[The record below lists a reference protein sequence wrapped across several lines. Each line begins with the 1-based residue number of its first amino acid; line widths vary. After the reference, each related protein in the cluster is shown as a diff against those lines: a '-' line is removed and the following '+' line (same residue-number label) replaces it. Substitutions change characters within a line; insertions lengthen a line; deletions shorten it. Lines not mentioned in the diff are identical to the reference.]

1 MAAIH
6 QPWRRLT
13 CASAASYRA
22 HTRPAGPDGRNLQ
35 DGRSPS
41 PPPWTYRRRKRRRP
55 AGSVP
60 MPAARTDD
68 AALTS
73 LMNVGRAVG
82 ARFEALGPPPVGQL
96 AGADPLDL
104 FERMEE
110 QAGHREDPCLLDTL
124 LSAVDQADGNP
135 GRPW

>member
-1 MAAIH
+1 
-6 QPWRRLT
+6 
-13 CASAASYRA
+13 
-22 HTRPAGPDGRNLQ
+22 
-35 DGRSPS
+35 
-41 PPPWTYRRRKRRRP
+41 
-55 AGSVP
+55 
-60 MPAARTDD
+60 MPVARTDD
-68 AALTS
+68 ASLAS

-82 ARFEALGPPPVGQL
+82 ARFEALGLHTVGQL

-135 GRPW
+135 GRPWWHYTAQRRALLAGQPHPETAP